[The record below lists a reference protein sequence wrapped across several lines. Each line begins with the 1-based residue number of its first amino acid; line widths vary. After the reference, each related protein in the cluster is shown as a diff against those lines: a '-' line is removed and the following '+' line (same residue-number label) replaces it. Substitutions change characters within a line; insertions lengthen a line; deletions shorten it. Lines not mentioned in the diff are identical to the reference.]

1 MFHYRVLGP
10 LDVRRAGESI
20 AITAPKERDLLAL
33 LLLNADRPVPAEELI
48 DGIWGGEPPSTART
62 TLQNYVKRL
71 RHALHGCRADGE
83 VLATQPGGYVL
94 RLDHGVLDLRE
105 FELLTRGAAEASE
118 RGDDAT
124 ASARLR
130 AALALWQGEALAG
143 SRADRL
149 TQVEAPRLNESRMVA
164 FENRVQA
171 DLRLGR
177 HADVIIDVQSAI
189 VGHPLR
195 ERLHG
200 QLMLA
205 LYRSGRRGD
214 ALTAY
219 QQARAQLVHD
229 LGLEPGP
236 ELAALHRR
244 VLAGDPELLE
254 PRAPRTEPGAS
265 RAAGRSAGAASGQ
278 LSGQAP
284 PAQLPGSTPAF
295 AGRADVL
302 RRLDAMLPA
311 AGTVPSGVVRI
322 GLITGQ
328 GGAGKTALAVH
339 WGHRRRDAFP
349 DGQLYVNLRGHD
361 AGRPLRSIDALGG
374 FLQAFGV
381 PAQHIPVEED
391 RAAALYRS
399 LCAGKRMLVVLDNA
413 RCADQVRPLFP
424 GSSECL
430 VLVTSRDSLAG
441 LVAREG
447 AAPLPLRTLE
457 PGEAEEVL
465 LNIIGAARVHAEPEA
480 AAVLTAAC
488 AYLPL
493 AVAITAADLA
503 VHPDRSL
510 ADQAARLAGD
520 RLGALQV
527 PGDEGTAVRAVL
539 DMSFATLSPAAARMF
554 RLFGMVPGCDVPLRA
569 AAALAGAELPA
580 AARLLEELVRS
591 HLLEEHAPGRFTFHD
606 LLRAYAV
613 ERVREQEGEEGQA
626 AALDRLHSWYLG
638 STDNAVRLLQPETV
652 RLPVEAAGEALGF
665 DGAGEALEWMDAER
679 PNAVALVQ
687 RAAEHGPRQLAWT
700 LADALRPYMMRR
712 AYAVDWLA
720 VGTAGLAAAEADG
733 NLAGQAAAHR
743 SLSSAYLNQS
753 DYDRSMVHDHRALE
767 LYRATGSTQGQSSAH
782 NSLCIATWYV
792 GDLNCALLHGEQ
804 CLELSR
810 STGFLVGEA
819 ITMGNVGAILHETGR
834 LAEAEELLIQALAR
848 YEELGLQTA
857 MAIAERNL
865 GAVLFESGQAQRAR
879 GALERAAAMQRR
891 LGNET
896 DLAYTFFWLALTMIQ
911 SGDRAGALDHI
922 DQGFE
927 IATGEARAESYLYV
941 GRALLSQSLG
951 NHGTALHH
959 FGTARD
965 LARRCNART
974 PELRALLGL
983 AESSLR
989 LGRYAEAA
997 GFAEAAREPASRS
1010 GYGLFHAKA
1019 LILLAELDL
1028 NGGDFE
1034 ASARRAGQ
1042 AVDLQ
1047 PEAGH
1052 RAGRA
1057 DALVV
1062 LGHARRGAGD
1072 EKGALRSWTDALD
1085 LYEALGAGPVGELRA
1100 LMAR

>member
-1 MFHYRVLGP
+1 MFHYRILGP
-10 LDVRRAGESI
+10 LDVRRAGEPV
-20 AITAPKERDLLAL
+20 AVTAPKERDLLAL

-48 DGIWGGEPPSTART
+48 DGIWGGAPPSTART

-71 RHALHGCRADGE
+71 RHALHGSGTDRE
-83 VLATQPGGYVL
+83 VLATEPGGYVL

-105 FELLTRGAAEASE
+105 FEGLTRGAAQAAE
-118 RGDDAT
+118 RGDDAA

-130 AALALWQGEALAG
+130 AALALWRGDALAG

-236 ELAALHRR
+236 ELLALHRR
-244 VLAGDPELLE
+244 VLAGDPALMEA
-254 PRAPRTEPGAS
+254 RAPRTEAAA
-265 RAAGRSAGAASGQ
+265 RAHRSPAGAAAPGQ
-278 LSGQAP
+278 QQP

-295 AGRADVL
+295 AGRADLL

-311 AGTVPSGVVRI
+311 TGTVPSGVVRT

-339 WGHRRRDAFP
+339 WGHRRRESFP

-361 AGRPLRSIDALGG
+361 AGRPLRPVDALSG
-374 FLQAFGV
+374 FLQALGV
-381 PAQHIPVEED
+381 PAQHIPVEAD

-399 LCAGKRMLVVLDNA
+399 LCAGRRMLVVLDNA
-413 RCADQVRPLFP
+413 HSADQVRPLFP

-447 AAPLPLRTLE
+447 ATPLPLRVLE

-465 LNIIGAARVHAEPEA
+465 LNIIGAHRVGAEPGA

-510 ADQAARLAGD
+510 ADQAARLTGD

-539 DMSFATLSPAAARMF
+539 GMSFATLSPAAARMF
-554 RLFGMVPGCDVPLRA
+554 RLFGLVPGGDLPLRG
-569 AAALAGAELPA
+569 AAALAGVELRAAE
-580 AARLLEELVRS
+580 RLLAELVRS

-613 ERVREQEGEEGQA
+613 ERVREQGGEA

-638 STDNAVRLLQPETV
+638 STDNAVRLLQPEAL
-652 RLPVEAAGEALGF
+652 RLPVEAAGESLGF
-665 DGAGEALEWMDAER
+665 ADAGAALEWMDAER

-687 RAAEHGPRQLAWT
+687 RAAEHGPRKLAWT

-720 VGTAGLAAAEADG
+720 VGAAGLAAAEADG
-733 NLAGQAAAHR
+733 DLAGQAAAHR

-753 DYDRSMVHDHRALE
+753 DYDMSMSHDHRALE
-767 LYRATGSTQGQSSAH
+767 LYRATGSTQGQSAAH
-782 NSLCIATWYV
+782 NSLCLATWYV
-792 GDLNCALLHGEQ
+792 GDLNEALRHSER
-804 CLELSR
+804 CVELGR
-810 STGFLVGEA
+810 AAGFRTGEA
-819 ITMGNVGAILHETGR
+819 IATGNVGAILHEMGR
-834 LAEAEELLIQALAR
+834 LAEAEARLEEALVL
-848 YEELGLQTA
+848 YDELGFPTA
-857 MAIAERNL
+857 ATLAERNL
-865 GAVLFESGQAQRAR
+865 GAVLYESGQPQRAR
-879 GALERAAAMQRR
+879 AVLDRAAGTQRR
-891 LGNET
+891 LGNEV

-911 SGDRAGALDHI
+911 SGDRSGALDHL

-941 GRALLSQSLG
+941 GRALLSQSVG
-951 NHGTALHH
+951 NHGVALSH
-959 FGTARD
+959 FETARG

-983 AESSLR
+983 ADSSLR
-989 LGRYAEAA
+989 LGRPADAA
-997 GFAEAAREPASRS
+997 RFAEAAREPASRS
-1010 GYGLFHAKA
+1010 GYGLFEARA
-1019 LILLAELDL
+1019 LLLLAELSLD
-1028 NGGDFE
+1028 GAEFE
-1034 ASARRAGQ
+1034 TAAERARQASALLAE
-1042 AVDLQ
+1042 
-1047 PEAGH
+1047 PGH
-1052 RAGRA
+1052 RAHRA
-1057 DALVV
+1057 DALLL
-1062 LGHARRGAGD
+1062 LGRARRGAGD
-1072 EKGALRSWTDALD
+1072 EKGAFRSWTDALG
-1085 LYEALGAGPVGELRA
+1085 LYEALGAGRAGEVRG

>member
-10 LDVRRAGESI
+10 LDVQRAGESV

-33 LLLNADRPVPAEELI
+33 LLLNADRPVPAEKLI
-48 DGIWGGEPPSTART
+48 DGIWGGAPPSTART

-71 RHALHGCRADGE
+71 RHALNDRGTGRD
-83 VLATQPGGYVL
+83 VLATEPGGYVL

-105 FELLTRGAAEASE
+105 FEGLTRGAAEASE

-177 HADVIIDVQSAI
+177 HAEVIGEVRSAI

-219 QQARAQLVHD
+219 QQARAQLVQE

-236 ELAALHRR
+236 ELTALQRR
-244 VLAGDPELLE
+244 ILADE
-254 PRAPRTEPGAS
+254 PDLMDVRAPRTEAHPKG
-265 RAAGRSAGAASGQ
+265 AGRPAGAAASQ
-278 LSGQAP
+278 PP
-284 PAQLPGSTPAF
+284 PAQLPGSTQAF
-295 AGRADVL
+295 AGRDDAL

-311 AGTVPSGVVRI
+311 TSTEPTGAVRTA
-322 GLITGQ
+322 LITGQ
-328 GGAGKTALAVH
+328 GGAGKTTLAVH
-339 WGHRRRDAFP
+339 WGHRRRDRFP

-361 AGRPLRSIDALGG
+361 AGRPLRPIDALSG

-381 PAQHIPVEED
+381 AAQHIPVEAD

-399 LCAGKRMLVVLDNA
+399 LCAGRRMLVVLDNA
-413 RCADQVRPLFP
+413 HSADQVRPLFP

-447 AAPLPLRTLE
+447 ATPLPLRVLE

-465 LNIIGAARVHAEPEA
+465 RNIIGAHRVDAEPEA
-480 AAVLTAAC
+480 AAALTAAC

-503 VHPDRSL
+503 VHPGRSL
-510 ADQAARLAGD
+510 ADQAARLTGD

-539 DMSFATLSPAAARMF
+539 DMSFATLSPTAARMF
-554 RLFGMVPGCDVPLRA
+554 RLFGVVPGGDLPLKA
-569 AAALAGAELPA
+569 AAALAGVELQA
-580 AARLLEELVRS
+580 AAALLAELVRG
-591 HLLEEHAPGRFTFHD
+591 HLLEEHAPGRFSFHD
-606 LLRAYAV
+606 LLRAYAA
-613 ERVREQEGEEGQA
+613 ERVREQDEES

-638 STDNAVRLLQPETV
+638 STDNAVRLLQPEAL
-652 RLPVEAAGEALGF
+652 RLPVESAGQGLGF
-665 DGAGEALEWMDAER
+665 ADVAAALEWMDAER

-687 RAAEHGPRQLAWT
+687 RAAEQGPRKLAWT

-712 AYAVDWLA
+712 SYAVDWLA
-720 VGTAGLAAAEADG
+720 VGSAGLAAAEAG
-733 NLAGQAAAHR
+733 GSLEGQAAAHR

-753 DYDRSMVHDHRALE
+753 DYEMSMSHDRRALE
-767 LYRATGSTQGQSSAH
+767 LYRTTGSTQGQSAAR
-782 NSLCIATWYV
+782 NSLCLATWYV
-792 GDLNCALLHGEQ
+792 GDLNEALRHGER
-804 CLELSR
+804 CLELGR
-810 STGFLVGEA
+810 STGFRTGEA
-819 ITMGNVGAILHETGR
+819 IATGNVGAILHEMGR
-834 LAEAEELLIQALAR
+834 MAEAEERLTRALVL
-848 YEELGLQTA
+848 YDELGFPTA
-857 MAIAERNL
+857 AAHAERNL
-865 GAVLFESGQAQRAR
+865 GAVLHESGHPERAR
-879 GALERAAAMQRR
+879 AALDRAAGIQRR
-891 LGNET
+891 LGNQV
-896 DLAYTFFWLALTMIQ
+896 DIAYTFFWLALTMIR
-911 SGDRAGALDHI
+911 SGDRSGALDHI
-922 DQGFE
+922 EQGLE

-941 GRALLSQSLG
+941 GRALLSQSVG
-951 NHGTALHH
+951 NHGAALNH
-959 FGTARD
+959 FETARG

-983 AESSLR
+983 AHSSLR
-989 LGRYAEAA
+989 LGRPADAA
-997 GFAEAAREPASRS
+997 RFAEAAREPAGRS
-1010 GYGLFHAKA
+1010 GYGLLEARA
-1019 LILLAELDL
+1019 LLLLAEVSLE
-1028 NGGDFE
+1028 GGAFE
-1034 ASARRAGQ
+1034 AAARRAGQ
-1042 AVDLQ
+1042 AAALLTE
-1047 PEAGH
+1047 PGH
-1052 RAGRA
+1052 RPLRD
-1057 DALVV
+1057 DALQV
-1062 LGHARRGAGD
+1062 LEHARAGGGSSDGAG
-1072 EKGALRSWTDALD
+1072 EP
-1085 LYEALGAGPVGELRA
+1085 ECP
-1100 LMAR
+1100 

>member
-1 MFHYRVLGP
+1 M
-10 LDVRRAGESI
+10 DVRCGGGSI

-48 DGIWGGEPPSTART
+48 DGIWGAAPPSTART

-71 RHALHGCRADGE
+71 RHALHGGPADRE
-83 VLATQPGGYVL
+83 VLATEPGGYVL

-105 FELLTRGAAEASE
+105 FEGLTRGAAEASE

-130 AALALWQGEALAG
+130 AALALWHGEALAG

-189 VGHPLR
+189 AGHPLR

-236 ELAALHRR
+236 ELIALHRR
-244 VLAGDPELLE
+244 VLAGDPALLE
-254 PRAPRTEPGAS
+254 PRAPRTE
-265 RAAGRSAGAASGQ
+265 AGAQSVRRPASAP
-278 LSGQAP
+278 SGQAP

-295 AGRADVL
+295 AGRSEVL

-311 AGTVPSGVVRI
+311 TGTVPEGVVRI
-322 GLITGQ
+322 GLLTGQ

-339 WGHRRRDAFP
+339 WGHRRREAFP

-361 AGRPLRSIDALGG
+361 AGRPLRPIDALGG

-381 PAQHIPVEED
+381 PAQHIPVEAD

-399 LCAGKRMLVVLDNA
+399 LCAGKRMLIVLDNA

-447 AAPLPLRTLE
+447 AAPLPLRVLE

-465 LNIIGAARVHAEPEA
+465 LNIIGEQRVAAEPAA

-503 VHPDRSL
+503 VHPGRSL
-510 ADQAARLAGD
+510 ADQAARLTRD
-520 RLGALQV
+520 RLGVLQV

-539 DMSFATLSPAAARMF
+539 DTSFAALSPAAARMF
-554 RLFGMVPGCDVPLRA
+554 RLFGLVPGGDVPLPA
-569 AAALAGAELPA
+569 AAALADAEPSA
-580 AARLLEELVRS
+580 AAGLLEELVRS

-613 ERVREQEGEEGQA
+613 ERVREQEGQAGEA

-638 STDNAVRLLQPETV
+638 STDRAVRLLQPETL
-652 RLPVEAAGEALGF
+652 RLPVECAGEGLGFADAGEALQ
-665 DGAGEALEWMDAER
+665 WMDAER
-679 PNAVALVQ
+679 SNAVALVQ
-687 RAAEHGPRQLAWT
+687 RAAEHGPRELAWT

-720 VGTAGLAAAEADG
+720 VGAAGLAAAEADG

-743 SLSSAYLNQS
+743 SLASAYLNQS
-753 DYDRSMVHDHRALE
+753 EYELCASHDHRALE
-767 LYRATGSTQGQSSAH
+767 LYRAIGSTQGQSASH
-782 NSLCIATWYV
+782 NSLCLSSWYM
-792 GDLNCALLHGEQ
+792 GDLNDALLHGRR
-804 CLELSR
+804 CLEIGR
-810 STGFLVGEA
+810 STGFRAAEA
-819 ITMGNVGAILHETGR
+819 IATGNVGAILHEMGR
-834 LAEAEELLIQALAR
+834 LAEAEERLTEALAL
-848 YEELGLQTA
+848 YEGLGFETA
-857 MAIAERNL
+857 VAISRRNL
-865 GAVLFESGQAQRAR
+865 GVVFYDSGQPQRAR
-879 GALERAAAMQRR
+879 EALDRAAGMQRR

-911 SGDRAGALDHI
+911 SGDRSGALDHI

-927 IATGEARAESYLYV
+927 IATGEVRAESYLYV

-951 NHGTALHH
+951 NHGVALNH
-959 FGTARD
+959 FETARG

-983 AESSLR
+983 ADSSLR
-989 LGRYAEAA
+989 LGRQAEAA
-997 GFAEAAREPASRS
+997 EYAEAAREPASRS
-1010 GYGLFHAKA
+1010 GYGLFEARA
-1019 LILLAELDL
+1019 LILLAELGL
-1028 NGGDFE
+1028 NAGEFE
-1034 ASARRAGQ
+1034 AAAQRAGQ
-1042 AVDLQ
+1042 AAGLLAE
-1047 PEAGH
+1047 PGH

-1057 DALVV
+1057 EALVL
-1062 LGHARRGAGD
+1062 LGRARRGAGD
-1072 EKGALRSWTDALD
+1072 EKGALRTWTDALG
-1085 LYEALGAGPVGELRA
+1085 LYEALGAGQAGDVRA

>member
-1 MFHYRVLGP
+1 M
-10 LDVRRAGESI
+10 DVRCAGEAVS
-20 AITAPKERDLLAL
+20 ITAPKERDLLAL
-33 LLLNADRPVPAEELI
+33 LLLDAGRPVPAEELI
-48 DGIWGGEPPSTART
+48 DGIWGGAPPSTART

-71 RHALHGCRADGE
+71 RHALRGSRTDRE
-83 VLATQPGGYVL
+83 VLATEPGGYVL
-94 RLDHGVLDLRE
+94 RLDQGVLDLRE
-105 FELLTRGAAEASE
+105 FEALSRDAAEAAE
-118 RGDDAT
+118 RGDDAA

-130 AALALWQGEALAG
+130 AALALWRGEALAG

-177 HADVIIDVQSAI
+177 HADVIVEVRSAI

-236 ELAALHRR
+236 ELTALHLRI
-244 VLAGDPELLE
+244 LAGDPALMEA
-254 PRAPRTEPGAS
+254 RAPRAEVAAQAARRPPGA
-265 RAAGRSAGAASGQ
+265 APGQ
-278 LSGQAP
+278 PP

-295 AGRADVL
+295 AGRADLL

-311 AGTVPSGVVRI
+311 TGSAPSGAVRT

-339 WGHRRRDAFP
+339 WGHRRRESFP

-361 AGRPLRSIDALGG
+361 AGRPLRPVDALSG
-374 FLQAFGV
+374 FLQALGV
-381 PAQHIPVEED
+381 PAQHIPVEAD

-413 RCADQVRPLFP
+413 HDADQVRPLFP
-424 GSSECL
+424 GSSQCL

-447 AAPLPLRTLE
+447 ATPLPLGVLE
-457 PGEAEEVL
+457 PAEAEEVL
-465 LNIIGAARVHAEPEA
+465 RNIIGARRVGAEPEA

-488 AYLPL
+488 AHLPL

-510 ADQAARLAGD
+510 ADQAARLTRD

-554 RLFGMVPGCDVPLRA
+554 RLFGLVPGGDLPLRG
-569 AAALAGAELPA
+569 AAALAGGDLPA
-580 AARLLEELVRS
+580 AERLLAELVRS

-606 LLRAYAV
+606 LLRAYAA
-613 ERVREQEGEEGQA
+613 EQVGEGGGEA

-638 STDNAVRLLQPETV
+638 STDNAVRLLQPEAL
-652 RLPVEAAGEALGF
+652 RLPVEAAPGSLGF
-665 DGAGEALEWMDAER
+665 ADAGEALEWMDAER

-720 VGTAGLAAAEADG
+720 VGSAGLAAAEADG

-753 DYDRSMVHDHRALE
+753 DYEMSVSHDHRALE
-767 LYRATGSTQGQSSAH
+767 LYRATGSAQGQSAAH
-782 NSLCIATWYV
+782 NSLCLAAWYV
-792 GDLNCALLHGEQ
+792 GDLNEALRHGER
-804 CLELSR
+804 CVELGR
-810 STGFLVGEA
+810 STGFRTGEA
-819 ITMGNVGAILHETGR
+819 IATGNVGAILHEMGR
-834 LAEAEELLIQALAR
+834 LAEAEERLAGALVLYDELGFPTAKALA
-848 YEELGLQTA
+848 A
-857 MAIAERNL
+857 RNL
-865 GAVLFESGQAQRAR
+865 GAVLYESGQSERAR
-879 GALERAAAMQRR
+879 AVLERAAETQRR
-891 LGNET
+891 LGNEV
-896 DLAYTFFWLALTMIQ
+896 DLAYTYFWLALTMIG
-911 SGDRAGALDHI
+911 SGDRSGALDHL
-922 DQGFE
+922 DRGFE

-941 GRALLSQSLG
+941 GRALLSQSVG
-951 NHGTALHH
+951 NHGVALDH
-959 FGTARD
+959 FETARG

-983 AESSLR
+983 ADSSLR
-989 LGRYAEAA
+989 LGRPADAA
-997 GFAEAAREPASRS
+997 RFAEAAREPAGRS
-1010 GYGLFHAKA
+1010 GYGLFEARA
-1019 LILLAELDL
+1019 LALLAEVALD
-1028 NGGDFE
+1028 GGEFE
-1034 ASARRAGQ
+1034 AAAESAGQ
-1042 AVDLQ
+1042 AVGLLA
-1047 PEAGH
+1047 EAGH
-1052 RAGRA
+1052 RACRA
-1057 DALVV
+1057 DALVL
-1062 LGHARRGAGD
+1062 LGRARRGAGD
-1072 EKGALRSWTDALD
+1072 EKGAFRSWTDALG
-1085 LYEALGAGPVGELRA
+1085 LYEALGAGRAGDVRA
-1100 LMAR
+1100 LLAR